1 MNTPKKPLLE
11 VRDLKQHFP
20 ITSGMLLQKQVGA
33 IRAVDGISFDVYP
46 GETLGIV
53 GESGCGKSTTVRSI
67 AQLYKPTS
75 GRSSST
81 ALTWSRPTRK
91 QCSKRDATSR

>member
-1 MNTPKKPLLE
+1 MSTTKKPLLE

-20 ITSGMLLQKQVGA
+20 ITSGSFLQRQVGA

-53 GESGCGKSTTVRSI
+53 GESGCGKS
-67 AQLYKPTS
+67 
-75 GRSSST
+75 
-81 ALTWSRPTRK
+81 
-91 QCSKRDATSR
+91 